1 MIIDAFAVAG
11 GYPARPIKIGPPELR
26 AAMGKNG
33 VDRALTMSMRAIQV
47 DAVTG
52 NDYLIALAASD
63 PRILPVAVLDPR
75 AVTQLDLIIERAVA
89 GKHLC
94 LEAPVLIDQGPVAL
108 PLVQELGIVDLRP
121 EELNIE
127 KQGKCNRIENIGVAH
142 PKAYID
148 HGNYQHQN
156 QPGRKHRHLL
166 RCPGRQVAIG
176 GRIEHHETNR
186 RNHRNQ

>member
-11 GYPARPIKIGPPELR
+11 GYPARPIKIAPPELR

-89 GKHLC
+89 GN
-94 LEAPVLIDQGPVAL
+94 VAAL
-108 PLVQELGIVDLRP
+108 AFHMTAIP
-121 EELNIE
+121 
-127 KQGKCNRIENIGVAH
+127 
-142 PKAYID
+142 
-148 HGNYQHQN
+148 
-156 QPGRKHRHLL
+156 
-166 RCPGRQVAIG
+166 CP
-176 GRIEHHETNR
+176 
-186 RNHRNQ
+186 